1 MKSEELLKKY
11 IEVKEKK
18 YKENIPIE
26 EKQAYLSGW
35 LDCAYFIIDGEKND
49 RV

>member
-11 IEVKEKK
+11 VEVKEKK
-18 YKENIPIE
+18 YKENIPMT

-35 LDCAYFIIDGEKND
+35 LDCACCIIDGEKND
-49 RV
+49 

>member
-18 YKENIPIE
+18 HKDNIPIE
-26 EKQAYLSGW
+26 EKLAYLSGW

-49 RV
+49 